1 MAKNTMDLRES
12 YTQTLDI
19 DIYPKGADGTD
30 GASITDVKVDSE
42 NHLICTL
49 SNGTT
54 VDAGKIKMEAG
65 NFDVEVVTALPTEN
79 ISLST
84 IYCVPADEPKTN
96 NQYDEYVYVNSA
108 WEQIGS
114 TAVDFTNYYNKT
126 EIDNKVTEINSTI
139 TTIKTDLEAE
149 IEAHSANTVVT
160 ENAEKEGTYYLL
172 GSNSNSAD
180 ANAKVINSCTNQ
192 ENSGIK
198 YIAGSEVENGKAYI
212 DEERITTG
220 LYFTIS

>member
-1 MAKNTMDLRES
+1 MTKNTMDLRES

-79 ISLST
+79 ISTST

-139 TTIKTDLEAE
+139 TTTKTDLEAE
-149 IEAHSANTVVT
+149 IEAHSAKAVVT

-198 YIAGSEVENGKAYI
+198 YVAGSEVENGKAYI

>member
-79 ISLST
+79 ISTST
-84 IYCVPADEPKTN
+84 IYCVPAEEPKTN

-126 EIDNKVTEINSTI
+126 EIDNKVTEINNTI
-139 TTIKTDLEAE
+139 TTTKTDLEAE

-180 ANAKVINSCTNQ
+180 TNAKIINSCTNQ

>member
-1 MAKNTMDLRES
+1 MAKNVMDLRES

-19 DIYPKGADGTD
+19 DIYPKGADGID
-30 GASITDVKVDSE
+30 GVSIIGIEINAE

-54 VDAGKIKMEAG
+54 VDAGKVKMEAG
-65 NFDVEVVTALPTEN
+65 NFSIDVVTELPTEN

-84 IYCVPADEPKTN
+84 IYCVSSEEPKEN
-96 NQYDEYVYVNSA
+96 NLYDEYIYVNNA

-114 TAVDFTNYYNKT
+114 TAIDLSNYYNKT
-126 EIDNKVTEINSTI
+126 EIDGKI
-139 TTIKTDLEAE
+139 TTINNTINTTKTDLEKE
-149 IEAHSANTVVT
+149 IDEHSSKTLVT

-180 ANAKVINSCTNQ
+180 SKAKIINSCTS
-192 ENSGIK
+192 EKNSGIK
-198 YIAGSEVENGKAYI
+198 YVAGSEIEKGKVYV